1 MLPCMGKK
9 TVNFETFSWKG
20 PEAAAAAGW
29 LALVHADYRL
39 WLPRM
44 EMMSITREKFPEL
57 LSSFHTMKK
66 VNFEL
71 HDLFDLLGGK
81 NPSEATRFER
91 CTSIFATSLEFP
103 KFVCQHHQTLDHD
116 FKFRSE
122 ALIKSGS

>member
-29 LALVHADYRL
+29 LALVHTDYRL

-81 NPSEATRFER
+81 NFEWSNEVR
-91 CTSIFATSLEFP
+91 AI
-103 KFVCQHHQTLDHD
+103 H
-116 FKFRSE
+116 
-122 ALIKSGS
+122 